1 MKNLTDPVIGR
12 AENLSSARM
21 ELSPEEALH
30 LAEQLTRAARLVYQ
44 HREHTPGAY
53 TGGNLRIRVEAPPFD
68 QLHWKWVTI
77 HE

>member
-1 MKNLTDPVIGR
+1 MKILTDPVIGR

-53 TGGNLRIRVEAPPFD
+53 DMIYAGGNLRIRVGGD
-68 QLHWKWVTI
+68 TL
-77 HE
+77 